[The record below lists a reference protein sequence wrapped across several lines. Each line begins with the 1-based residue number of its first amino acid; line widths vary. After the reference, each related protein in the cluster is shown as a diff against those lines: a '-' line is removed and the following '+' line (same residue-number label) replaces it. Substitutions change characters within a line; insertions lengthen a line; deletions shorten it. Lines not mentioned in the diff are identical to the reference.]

1 MKWIWSRVLGAL
13 YMAKPLA
20 SFLARLQLLS
30 HVVPLMFAALVFDS
44 ISLLLRLRIVRPIK
58 Y

>member
-1 MKWIWSRVLGAL
+1 
-13 YMAKPLA
+13 MAKPLA